1 MPQLLAV
8 QMNVQGSQKIQP
20 GQSGPTSPQG
30 SIQDYDNNFNSVLNK
45 ALPAENI
52 GTNNSAVPHASEQI
66 NPDTL
71 ANTQSET
78 VENSQHFSPNSYLE
92 LASQLTENP
101 GQTDP
106 KEMVQATLDGENLP
120 PTEGIQ
126 RELNVPSLP
135 PETLSSEQRP
145 GNEGEQ
151 INFGFG
157 TKNLRE
163 LQNNI
168 STVEQ
173 VSGAVETDNRF
184 GTKDFSGLQNNIST
198 QEQVSAAVQTDYAF
212 RTKDFSGLQNNI
224 SGQEQVSGAE
234 QTNFGFRTKE
244 LGELQNRISQ
254 PAGIQSGTTETAGTF
269 LPTKEPIKI
278 NPQQEAL
285 LQRIQNIVNNGNE
298 VGTVSIKTNT
308 APEQATT
315 LRTQLATLTTVPQNL
330 EPIQASATSGVG
342 KEGAFTA
349 LEEGVF
355 APALRSQQQ
364 LTSVRHDVNQ
374 QFYDAKTHPQI
385 PVSDASNSATNQQDG
400 NLTQQG
406 SGFNQPSPLM
416 SHAEGNNI
424 FTLPVD
430 AVSDPTSLQT
440 TESAKSITLP
450 SGTVVQDQQVLQQ
463 LVERFQVNR
472 RQLESKIQLKL
483 HPAELGGME
492 INLTVKEG
500 SIRANVIAQS
510 QHVQEILERNI
521 AKLRSTLEQQ
531 GFNIEEISITT
542 EAETVG
548 SFDLFDQQLPNK
560 DTSQFASQIKNT
572 TTDPLFS
579 IEENEESFSDENSG
593 VNVEA

>member
-8 QMNVQGSQKIQP
+8 QMNVQGSQKIPP
-20 GQSGPTSPQG
+20 GQSGSPSPQG
-30 SIQDYDNNFNSVLNK
+30 SIQDYDNSFNSVLNK

-52 GTNNSAVPHASEQI
+52 GTNNSAVPHASEQM
-66 NPDTL
+66 NPDSL
-71 ANTQSET
+71 ANIQPEAL
-78 VENSQHFSPNSYLE
+78 ENSQHFSPNSYSE

-126 RELNVPSLP
+126 RELNVSSLS
-135 PETLSSEQRP
+135 PETLSSQQRQ

-157 TKNLRE
+157 TNNLRE
-163 LQNNI
+163 
-168 STVEQ
+168 
-173 VSGAVETDNRF
+173 
-184 GTKDFSGLQNNIST
+184 LQNNIST
-198 QEQVSAAVQTDYAF
+198 QEQVSAAV
-212 RTKDFSGLQNNI
+212 
-224 SGQEQVSGAE
+224 

-330 EPIQASATSGVG
+330 ETIQASTTSGVG

-440 TESAKSITLP
+440 TESAKTTTLP

-560 DTSQFASQIKNT
+560 DTSQFASGIKDA
-572 TTDPLFS
+572 TTDPLLS